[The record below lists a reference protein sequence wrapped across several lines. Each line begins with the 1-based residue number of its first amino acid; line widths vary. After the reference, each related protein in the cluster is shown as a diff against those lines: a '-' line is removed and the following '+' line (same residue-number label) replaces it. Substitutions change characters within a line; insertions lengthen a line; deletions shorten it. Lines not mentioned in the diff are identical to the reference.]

1 MINIKV
7 LGDPF
12 MISDTELQQGFQ
24 REYPNDLGHLTRGTR
39 EEFLYDWEARIVYEK
54 FIGQRWENIQAD
66 LLRECFDIAA
76 ILNVRAFHYFF
87 PAFIKQSQLDV
98 EKTSLLVDFLI
109 NMLADSGVLWP
120 ESLKEVEAKALKEN
134 PEISEALDSI
144 DEKNLSAWRQERWKL
159 FTERQ
164 WALIQKWINWIDQ
177 DERWEV
183 DRGVLQQALNNAAK
197 WRARKV
203 VAH

>member
-1 MINIKV
+1 
-7 LGDPF
+7 
-12 MISDTELQQGFQ
+12 MISDTELQQVFE
-24 REYPNDLGHLTRGTR
+24 REYPDNLGHLTRGTK
-39 EEFLYDWEARIVYEK
+39 EEFVYDWEARIVYEK

-109 NMLADSGVLWP
+109 NMLADSGIHWP
-120 ESLKEVEAKALKEN
+120 ESMKNAEAKLLHEN
-134 PEISEALDSI
+134 PEISEALASI
-144 DEKNLSAWRQERWKL
+144 NEKELSAWRQGRWKL
-159 FTERQ
+159 FTEAQ
-164 WALIQKWINWIDQ
+164 WALIQKWLNWIDQ

-183 DRGVLQQALNNAAK
+183 DRGVLQQAVNNAEK
-197 WRARKV
+197 WRARKGV
-203 VAH
+203 DH